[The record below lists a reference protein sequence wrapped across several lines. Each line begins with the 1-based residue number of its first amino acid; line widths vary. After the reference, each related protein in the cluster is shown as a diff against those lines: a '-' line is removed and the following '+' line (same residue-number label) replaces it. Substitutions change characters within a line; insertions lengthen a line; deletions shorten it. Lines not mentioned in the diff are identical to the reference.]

1 MAFMSFAETKKFVN
15 MQNDVKKYNSEYI
28 RLDSAYTET
37 NSELN
42 MCKSKLKS
50 VLQHKTEKELM
61 EDVDA
66 YYAKDY
72 IPD

>member
-1 MAFMSFAETKKFVN
+1 
-15 MQNDVKKYNSEYI
+15 
-28 RLDSAYTET
+28 
-37 NSELN
+37 